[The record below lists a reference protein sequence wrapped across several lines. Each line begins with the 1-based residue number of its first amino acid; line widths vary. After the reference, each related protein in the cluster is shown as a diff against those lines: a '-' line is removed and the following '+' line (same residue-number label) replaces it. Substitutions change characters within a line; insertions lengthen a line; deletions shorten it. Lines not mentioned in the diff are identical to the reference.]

1 VFHVEHIAGISFCGS
16 ACAHRTSGH
25 SCESYEGK
33 ARHFWRARFNV
44 VESQT
49 YCNCGHTALAQTVF
63 MIVGAP
69 L

>member
-1 VFHVEHIAGISFCGS
+1 MEALEPTGLQKIPTETIKKSPPFLAGLVQ
-16 ACAHRTSGH
+16 
-25 SCESYEGK
+25 
-33 ARHFWRARFNV
+33 V
-44 VESQT
+44 VEPRS